1 LALIEVKG
9 LTKLYRMGDSV
20 VRALDG
26 VDLTIER
33 GEFVAI
39 TGASGSGKS
48 TIMHLIGGLDRPTSG
63 RFLFDGRDFSD
74 LSDRQLANM
83 RNRQIGFV
91 FQTFNLINRIT
102 ALDNVAVPLFY
113 ARRANTHG
121 PALRALERVGL
132 AHRAHHHSNELSGG
146 ERQRVAIA
154 RAIVNDPPLLLAD
167 EPTGNLDSR
176 TGQQIMEIFREL
188 NRQGVTIVLVT
199 HEHEVAVQAR
209 RIVQMRDGKIVAD
222 RLTSEMQSQAGLD
235 GLQVRMPVEL
245 ETSAPAIAAR
255 GAAATAARAPAE
267 AAGAGT
273 IAATAGASTIAA
285 AAAGVRTVT
294 AGARVAGHSAIR
306 APEQPEPSGSGHTG
320 PVRPEGI
327 ESRGVATIAR
337 APTEPADSGLD
348 LGPRRL
354 APGANATF
362 ILGLLALVVVLA
374 AIVFGVVV
382 QVAASGLNLESLPPQ
397 ERVKAIPRWMMIGS
411 VLMIL
416 GWLGGFVT
424 GIVALVVARL
434 TRKRMRD
441 IPGNWYGGLRIWIG
455 VAAGCLASFGPLVAI
470 AANLVV
476 KLLR

>member
-1 LALIEVKG
+1 MALIEVKG
-9 LTKLYRMGDSV
+9 LTKLYRMGDTL

-113 ARRANTHG
+113 ARRANTRG

-132 AHRAHHHSNELSGG
+132 AHRAHHRSNELSGG

-199 HEHEVAVQAR
+199 HEHEVAIQAR

-235 GLQVRMPVEL
+235 GLQIRMPVEL
-245 ETSAPAIAAR
+245 EMSAPAIAAR
-255 GAAATAARAPAE
+255 GAVTASAHTLAAGAGAPTLAAG
-267 AAGAGT
+267 AGAGT
-273 IAATAGASTIAA
+273 ITATAGAA
-285 AAAGVRTVT
+285 VV
-294 AGARVAGHSAIR
+294 GHAAIR
-306 APEQPEPSGSGHTG
+306 AAERPEPPGAGRTA
-320 PVRPEGI
+320 PVLPEAI
-327 ESRGVATIAR
+327 ESRGAATVAR
-337 APTEPADSGLD
+337 PPTEPADSALD

-354 APGANATF
+354 ARGANAAF

-374 AIVFGVVV
+374 AIIFCLVV

-397 ERVKAIPRWMMIGS
+397 ERVKAIPRWMVIGT

-424 GIVALVVARL
+424 GIVAVVVARVA
-434 TRKRMRD
+434 RKRMRD
-441 IPGNWYGGLRIWIG
+441 IPGNWYGGRRIWIG
-455 VAAGCLASFGPLVAI
+455 AAAGCLASFGPLVAI
-470 AANLVV
+470 AAVLVI